1 MMRPSTSS
9 MYPSLANNLAP
20 SCSFSSPVVANK
32 RIVPSFKASSSL
44 SSISEMTSA
53 ARPPFISLVPLPYN
67 FPSFSVSSNGGYV
80 HSFSSPLATT
90 SI

>member
-20 SCSFSSPVVANK
+20 SCSFLLSVVANK

-53 ARPPFISLVPLPYN
+53 ARPPYITRSSTIQ
-67 FPSFSVSSNGGYV
+67 FPIFSVSSNGGYV
-80 HSFSSPLATT
+80 HSFSSPLVTT